1 MISKS
6 SIRVNEGIRA
16 QQVRLV
22 DQNGNQVGV
31 VGIAQALQMS
41 REAELD
47 LVEVAGQAVPPVC
60 RIIDFSKFKYDQEK
74 KEKEAR
80 KKQKVI
86 HLKEIKFHPFIEE
99 HDYMVKFHTLERFL
113 KQGDKAKITMQFRG
127 REMNYVSTGR
137 KLLERLALDIAAL
150 GEVEKAPY
158 MEGKMITMI
167 IMPK

>member
-1 MISKS
+1 MISKNS
-6 SIRVNEGIRA
+6 TRINEGIRA

-22 DQNGNQVGV
+22 DQDGNAVGV
-31 VGIAQALQMS
+31 VPIDQALKLAK
-41 REAELD
+41 EAELD
-47 LVEVAGQAVPPVC
+47 LVEVASQASPPVC

-99 HDYMVKFHTLERFL
+99 NDYQVKLHTLERFL
-113 KQGDKAKITMQFRG
+113 KQGDKGKITMQFRG
-127 REMNYVSTGR
+127 REMNYVATGR
-137 KLLERLALDIAAL
+137 KVLERLANDIAAI

-167 IMPK
+167 IMAK

>member
-1 MISKS
+1 MISKNS
-6 SIRVNEGIRA
+6 TRINEGIRA

-22 DQNGNQVGV
+22 DQDGNAVGV
-31 VGIAQALQMS
+31 VPIDQALKLAK
-41 REAELD
+41 EAELD
-47 LVEVAGQAVPPVC
+47 LVEVASQAVPPVC

-99 HDYMVKFHTLERFL
+99 NDYQVKLHTLERFL
-113 KQGDKAKITMQFRG
+113 KQGDKGKITMQFRG
-127 REMNYVSTGR
+127 REMNYVATGR
-137 KLLERLALDIAAL
+137 KVLERLANDIAAI

-167 IMPK
+167 IMAK

>member
-1 MISKS
+1 
-6 SIRVNEGIRA
+6 VNEGIRTP
-16 QQVRLV
+16 QVRLI
-22 DQNGNQVGV
+22 DQDGNQA
-31 VGIAQALQMS
+31 GIVQTDQALKMA

-47 LVEVAGQAVPPVC
+47 LVEVANQASPPVC
-60 RIIDFSKFKYDQEK
+60 RIMDFSKFKYDQAK

-99 HDYMVKFHTLERFL
+99 NDYQVKFHNLERFL
-113 KQGDKAKITMQFRG
+113 KDGDKAKITMVFRG
-127 REMNYVSTGR
+127 REMNYVATG
-137 KLLERLALDIAAL
+137 KKVLERLAQEIAAI

-158 MEGKMITMI
+158 MEGKVITMI

>member
-1 MISKS
+1 
-6 SIRVNEGIRA
+6 VNEGIRTP
-16 QQVRLV
+16 QVRLI
-22 DQNGNQVGV
+22 DQDGNQA
-31 VGIAQALQMS
+31 GIVQTDQALKMA

-47 LVEVAGQAVPPVC
+47 LVEVANQASPPVC
-60 RIIDFSKFKYDQEK
+60 RIMDFSKFKYDQAK

-99 HDYMVKFHTLERFL
+99 NDYQVKFHNLERFL
-113 KQGDKAKITMQFRG
+113 KDGDKAKITMVFRG
-127 REMNYVSTGR
+127 REMNYVATG
-137 KLLERLALDIAAL
+137 KKVLERLAQEIAAI

>member
-1 MISKS
+1 MISKNS
-6 SIRVNEGIRA
+6 TRINEGIRA

-22 DQNGNQVGV
+22 DQDGNAVGV
-31 VGIAQALQMS
+31 VPIEQALKMS
-41 REAELD
+41 KEAELD
-47 LVEVAGQAVPPVC
+47 LVEVASQAVPPVC

-99 HDYMVKFHTLERFL
+99 NDYQVKLHTLERFL
-113 KQGDKAKITMQFRG
+113 KQGDKGKITMQFRG
-127 REMNYVSTGR
+127 REMNYVATGR
-137 KLLERLALDIAAL
+137 KVLERLANDIAAL

-158 MEGKMITMI
+158 MEGKLITMI